1 MRSLRWL
8 AVIAVALPA
17 TAFADDHRADMNGGG
32 AYANGS
38 HLFGVHAGVAFT
50 VPHLSP
56 DPHRYWSVIAFETS
70 VQSNGDETRNTLMS
84 GVRYTRAALKNHDNQ
99 KFFVHAMVGLGQKGE
114 SGQFDNDF
122 ATAFGGGWEF
132 IWKKH
137 TTTTPVPAEDANG
150 FRVQFDY
157 VIAQGE
163 TTNFPRFSFSYVRRF
178 KK

>member
-1 MRSLRWL
+1 MRILRWL

-17 TAFADDHRADMNGGG
+17 TAFADDHRADMNGGVS
-32 AYANGS
+32 YAKGS
-38 HLFGVHAGVAFT
+38 HLVGVQGGVAFT
-50 VPHLSP
+50 LPRLST

-70 VQSNGDETRNTLMS
+70 VQSNGDETRHTLMS
-84 GVRYTRAALKNHDNQ
+84 GVRYTRAALTNHDNH
-99 KFFVHAMVGLGQKGE
+99 KFFAHAMVGLGQKGE
-114 SGQFDNDF
+114 TGQFDNDF

-132 IWKKH
+132 IWNKQGK
-137 TTTTPVPAEDANG
+137 PAAEDANG

>member
-1 MRSLRWL
+1 MRILRWL

-17 TAFADDHRADMNGGG
+17 TAFADDHRADINGGG
-32 AYANGS
+32 AYSKAS

-50 VPHLSP
+50 VPSP
-56 DPHRYWSVIAFETS
+56 DPHRYLSIIAFETS
-70 VQSNGDETRNTLMS
+70 VQSNGDETRHTLMS
-84 GVRYTRAALKNHDNQ
+84 GVRYTRAALTNHENH

-114 SGQFDNDF
+114 SGEFDNDF

-132 IWKKH
+132 IWNKQ
-137 TTTTPVPAEDANG
+137 TTPPPVPAEDVNG